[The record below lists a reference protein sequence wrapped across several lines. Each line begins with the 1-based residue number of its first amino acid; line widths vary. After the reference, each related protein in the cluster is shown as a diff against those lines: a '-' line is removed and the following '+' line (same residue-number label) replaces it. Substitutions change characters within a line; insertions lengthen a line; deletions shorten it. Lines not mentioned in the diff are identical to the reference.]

1 MNKLIEYIKIIGLM
15 SLAFI
20 ISLFM
25 VNDVFFINSPSV
37 RPNFLARILTK
48 TQISLAKLN
57 PLKASTTLKQGEKP
71 SEALKD
77 EKSLFIMKG
86 VYAKSAPNMSSTEF
100 KVDEVD
106 WVEYSFTLKDDRT
119 IKVRVPK
126 GQAPPTSDVLEY
138 SQ

>member
-1 MNKLIEYIKIIGLM
+1 MGIALYI
-15 SLAFI
+15 SV
-20 ISLFM
+20 FM
-25 VNDVFFINSPSV
+25 VNDVFYVNSPSV

-57 PLKASTTLKQGEKP
+57 PLRASPKLKQGEKP
-71 SEALKD
+71 SDVLKE
-77 EKSLFIMKG
+77 EKPVFMMKG
-86 VYAKSAPNMSSTEF
+86 VYAKTAPNMSSTEF

>member
-1 MNKLIEYIKIIGLM
+1 MGVAL
-15 SLAFI
+15 FI
-20 ISLFM
+20 SIFI
-25 VNDVFFINSPSV
+25 VNDVLYVNSPTV

-48 TQISLAKLN
+48 TQVNIAKFN
-57 PLKASTTLKQGEKP
+57 PLSIKLKKGEKP

-77 EKSLFIMKG
+77 EKPLFIMKG

-106 WVEYSFTLKDDRT
+106 WIEYSFTLKDGRT

-126 GQAPPTSDVLEY
+126 GQTPPTSDVLEY